1 MSVSINFYYVLY
13 KIGSLSYCTFLD
25 GGSLLKGFPLI
36 GSGLEI
42 PKLTSI
48 YLEAQVSQIQNSQ
61 K

>member
-48 YLEAQVSQIQNSQ
+48 YLEAQVSQI
-61 K
+61 